1 MFGFGKKKE
10 IDVKASDYIDV
21 ESPELIDDAEQG
33 EKDMVKKE
41 QEPEQINPPPLTFKE
56 AKALK
61 KSDYDLKIKDN
72 PMFKNMYVLRNK
84 RTGQIVQI
92 RAASS
97 FHACNIIGWKPNKV
111 KVLAEQPIQEKLVK
125 PELSEVEPVE
135 IKEIKEIKEVK
146 RESLPETTAS
156 A

>member
-1 MFGFGKKKE
+1 MFGLGKKKE
-10 IDVKASDYIDV
+10 KEITDSTASDV

-33 EKDMVKKE
+33 EKDVVGKE
-41 QEPEQINPPPLTFKE
+41 QEAKQNDPPPLTFKE

-61 KSDYDLKIKDN
+61 KSNYDDKIKDN
-72 PMFKNMYVLRNK
+72 PRFKNAYVLRNK

-111 KVLAEQPIQEKLVK
+111 KVLAVQPIPEETSLSKL
-125 PELSEVEPVE
+125 PEIAESEPVE
-135 IKEIKEIKEVK
+135 IKEVKKEA
-146 RESLPETTAS
+146 SPEAVAS

>member
-1 MFGFGKKKE
+1 MFGLGKKKE
-10 IDVKASDYIDV
+10 KDVKASDDV
-21 ESPELIDDAEQG
+21 ELPELIDADQG
-33 EKDMVKKE
+33 EKDTVKKD
-41 QEPEQINPPPLTFKE
+41 QEPEQIEPPPLTFRE

-61 KSDYDLKIKDN
+61 KSNYDLKIKDN

-111 KVLAEQPIQEKLVK
+111 EVLAEQLIQEKIVK

-135 IKEIKEIKEVK
+135 IKEAK
-146 RESLPETTAS
+146 REVSPETVGS